1 MRIRIGFVVSE
12 FNQDVTSKMLAS
24 ARKRVESLGAIV
36 KYICYVPGVFDMPLM
51 IENLLRKKDIDS
63 VVTLGAVIKGET
75 KHDEIIAQSTART
88 IVDLSLKYGKPVT
101 LGISG
106 PNMSKLQAKNRIN
119 AISIRAVT
127 AAVLMTG
134 RLRKLHGARA
144 KRLSVIR

>member
-1 MRIRIGFVVSE
+1 MRIRIAFVVSE
-12 FNQDVTSKMLAS
+12 FNEDVTSKMLAI

-36 KYICYVPGVFDMPLM
+36 NYICYVPGVFDMPLM
-51 IENLLRKKDIDS
+51 IENLLKKKDIDS

-75 KHDEIIAQSTART
+75 KHDEIIARNTARS
-88 IVDLSLKYGKPVT
+88 IVDLSLRYGKPVT

-119 AISIRAVT
+119 VVSVRAVS

-134 RLRKLHGARA
+134 RLRKLHGAGA
-144 KRLSVIR
+144 KRLNVIR